1 MLLINNN
8 DITINNNDGASGIY
22 EIYTDGEGCF
32 SSVFMYLDE
41 INIATFMIFAELK
54 GYMISLTKVKKGF
67 DENNTIIFVGTVAYS
82 THPHFDAGEKLR
94 FTMLNNEIGM
104 TRESK

>member
-1 MLLINNN
+1 MLLINNK
-8 DITINNNDGASGIY
+8 DIMINNNNGAAGIY
-22 EIYTDGEGCF
+22 EIYTDGESCF

-41 INIATFMIFAELK
+41 INIATFMIFSHDEGFIL
-54 GYMISLTKVKKGF
+54 SFTKVKKKF
-67 DENNTIIFVGTVAYS
+67 DEEDNIIFIGKCEYS

-94 FTMLNNEIGM
+94 ITISPNEIYL